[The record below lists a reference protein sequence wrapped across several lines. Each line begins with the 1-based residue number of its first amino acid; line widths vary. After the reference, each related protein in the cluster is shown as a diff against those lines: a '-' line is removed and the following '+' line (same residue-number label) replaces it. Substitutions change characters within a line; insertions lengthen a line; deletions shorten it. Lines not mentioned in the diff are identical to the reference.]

1 MDTGGEGSVTSPQCC
16 PDSERVGAAGPWSIY
31 SASMPVRKSAR
42 AWPGL
47 GCSRRVRCAMGEE
60 VNMADTSTIVANV
73 KLGVGLALAT
83 LVILFTVQNVKAV
96 PVNLLFWSF
105 PLSVSL
111 LIFGSL
117 ATGMIAGWL
126 AANWLHYKKSRAM
139 KT

>member
-1 MDTGGEGSVTSPQCC
+1 
-16 PDSERVGAAGPWSIY
+16 
-31 SASMPVRKSAR
+31 
-42 AWPGL
+42 
-47 GCSRRVRCAMGEE
+47 
-60 VNMADTSTIVANV
+60 MADTSTIVANV